1 MLINYLCRKDKVNSR
16 IFSVV
21 LASVI
26 VAAGSASVSA
36 TSLADAD
43 FADLSHD
50 ETTTA
55 AEWFELAQTSRQ
67 AGDLRQAAAA
77 LDVAAADMS
86 PVTIGLERA
95 RLAIASGDRE
105 KALKLLRK
113 LFDSGFTSVN
123 LVTGDEI
130 LNSMAGSQEF
140 DHLVEKMS
148 KRAFPCEHNERFG
161 EFDFWLG
168 DWDVHTA
175 DGQYAGHNRIERA
188 ERGCVLT
195 EHWVGAAGGT
205 GMSVNYLDLASSE
218 WVQVWNAAGGSQI
231 NIRGGL
237 SPEGMALEGTIHYV
251 ATGTTAPFRGL
262 WTLLDDGRVRQYFEQ
277 SNDEGETWSPW
288 FEGFYTKRT
297 GALDE

>member
-1 MLINYLCRKDKVNSR
+1 MLINSLCRLSKQNSR
-16 IFSVV
+16 SWLAV
-21 LASVI
+21 ASVA
-26 VAAGSASVSA
+26 VLLVGAMDVRA

-77 LDVAAADMS
+77 LDVAAEDMP

-95 RLAIASGDRE
+95 RLALASGDRP

-123 LVTGDEI
+123 LITGDEI

-148 KRAFPCEHNERFG
+148 KQAFPCEHNERFG

-175 DGQYAGHNRIERA
+175 EGQYAGHNSIERA
-188 ERGCVLT
+188 ERGCLLT

-205 GMSVNYLDLASSE
+205 GMSVNYVDLATNE

-231 NIRGGL
+231 HIRGGL
-237 SPEGMALEGTIHYV
+237 SADGMALEGTIHYV

-277 SNDEGETWSPW
+277 SNDEGKSWTPW
-288 FEGFYTKRT
+288 FEGFYTKRVD
-297 GALDE
+297 ALDE